1 MNKIAANSSKL
12 AGIKKLS
19 ELDSG
24 WQGICLQAD
33 TYAEVKA
40 GFGAIARRP

>member
-12 AGIKKLS
+12 ADIKKLS
-19 ELDSG
+19 ELGSR
-24 WQGICLQAD
+24 WQGIDLQAD

-40 GFGAIARRP
+40 GFRAIARCP